1 MLCFGVSQTG
11 GARLLVVATGMFW
24 HPDSTGT
31 YDELLTILDQ
41 QGLEVLDVEAC
52 EGFDGTRMRLP
63 GDGHWNRD
71 GHTFVAARVI
81 EHIERHELLDDP

>member
-1 MLCFGVSQTG
+1 MERITRPSGWSARWAGCLLLAASCFVSACLAELGLRALGYRPLAVRQDWT
-11 GARLLVVATGMFW
+11 TFW
-24 HPDSTGT
+24 
-31 YDELLTILDQ
+31 
-41 QGLEVLDVEAC
+41 
-52 EGFDGTRMRLP
+52 DGTRMRLP